1 MRQLGVAFRAG
12 ATLSCRT
19 CFVIIFEEC
28 YDLRN
33 LENTIFFTKKRKF
46 FNVKTEIIIFF
57 TLELCKTKSK

>member
-33 LENTIFFTKKRKF
+33 LENTIFFTTKKKIF
-46 FNVKTEIIIFF
+46 QCENGNYDIFHSGTMQNEI
-57 TLELCKTKSK
+57 